1 MQIKYFLETCREL
14 TQLTTQNG
22 WIDNDSLKFDII
34 SKNKDN
40 LLVAVNFDEI
50 IMEGSGC
57 VAGKVA
63 CYGQVKLLLNQD
75 EQVIGVKI
83 I

>member
-1 MQIKYFLETCREL
+1 MQIKEFLETCREL

-22 WIDNDSLKFDII
+22 WIDNDSLKFDIV
-34 SKNKDN
+34 SQTKDS
-40 LLVAVNFDEI
+40 LLVAVNFNEI

-57 VAGKVA
+57 VAGKVG
-63 CYGQVKLLLNQD
+63 CYGQVKLSLDQD
-75 EQVIGVKI
+75 KQIIGINI

>member
-1 MQIKYFLETCREL
+1 MQIKEFLETCREL

-22 WIDNDSLKFDII
+22 WIDNDSLKFNII
-34 SKNKDN
+34 SQNKDS
-40 LLVAVNFDEI
+40 LLVAVNFNEI

-63 CYGQVKLLLNQD
+63 CYGQVKLLLNKD
-75 EQVIGVKI
+75 EQIISIKI